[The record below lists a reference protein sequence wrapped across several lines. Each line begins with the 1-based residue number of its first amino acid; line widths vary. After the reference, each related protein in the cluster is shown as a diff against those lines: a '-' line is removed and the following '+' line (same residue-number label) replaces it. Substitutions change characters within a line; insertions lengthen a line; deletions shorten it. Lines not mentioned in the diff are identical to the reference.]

1 MLYQTLAGDIPDD
14 GMIHDFFKVDIVDI
28 AYDAMLTAYIMRV
41 MKLKPSPMT
50 SAPWKTL

>member
-1 MLYQTLAGDIPDD
+1 MLYEILAGGITDD
-14 GMIHDFFKVDIVDI
+14 GVIHDFFMVDVVDI